1 MLSSRPSR
9 SNSSSLS
16 SMVVVLWI
24 LLFIIMPTNVHSFG
38 NNNNNNININ
48 NIGNAIFDG
57 ISKLGSSKN
66 KKINMN
72 QSVTNILFDKLN
84 KLIQQSPKNGIN
96 TPPELES
103 EILRIAQALGTKN
116 STEHSPGSVLLYSIL
131 SWFYCRRFIYVFL
144 VSVCFSRVT
153 HSLNSI
159 SCRGLFFRQSES
171 NGWTNNVF
179 FVVLFHQ

>member
-1 MLSSRPSR
+1 
-9 SNSSSLS
+9 
-16 SMVVVLWI
+16 
-24 LLFIIMPTNVHSFG
+24 MPTNVHSFG

-116 STEHSPGSVLLYSIL
+116 RKTVQSTALGVCYCTVYCLGFIVVGLYMYS
-131 SWFYCRRFIYVFL
+131 
-144 VSVCFSRVT
+144 
-153 HSLNSI
+153 
-159 SCRGLFFRQSES
+159 
-171 NGWTNNVF
+171 
-179 FVVLFHQ
+179 